1 VPAYD
6 PQMMVGLPSSRKI
19 EQATYEWVPFRV
31 LAANQHPDHDTICA
45 FRRRPRRAVGLPGM

>member
-1 VPAYD
+1 
-6 PQMMVGLPSSRKI
+6 MMVGLPSSRQI